1 MTWPSS
7 WKWIRRSFLGFIL
20 LLSLISCSDLPV
32 SGGTI
37 TPEASAT
44 ATNTPTPTV
53 EPTRTPARPAT
64 VRIWVPPSFDP
75 EDDTPASQILQS
87 RLDEFADRRSGI
99 RVDVRVKGI
108 DGAGGILDSL
118 ITANAAAPLAL
129 PDLVLLPRSILET
142 AALKGVLFSI
152 DELVSPLDDGDWYP
166 YAQQL
171 AHLQNSTFGLPF
183 AGDALI
189 LVFRPAVIGD
199 APRDWSAALET
210 AEPII
215 FPAANEQAY
224 FTLSQYL
231 AAGGNV
237 QDEEG
242 RPILEEQILT
252 EVLNIYQSA
261 EAAGVTPFWLTQFT
275 SDEQAWQ
282 AYIEGQSDMVVTWTS
297 RFLSELPV
305 DSAASAIP
313 TPDGTPL
320 TLANGWVWALSNP
333 QVERHSTSIE
343 LAEFLTASEFL
354 SEWTA
359 AAGYLP
365 PRSSAL
371 EGWSNTTLQ
380 RLAEQIARSSQ
391 IHPPTDVMLTLSPAL
406 QQAVVEV
413 LKEQIDPQTA
423 AQEAIDLIAGP

>member
-1 MTWPSS
+1 MTSPIS
-7 WKWIRRSFLGFIL
+7 WKWIRRSFFGFMF
-20 LLSLISCSDLPV
+20 LLSLAACSELPIS
-32 SGGTI
+32 GRTI

-44 ATNTPTPTV
+44 ATNTPAPTV

-64 VRIWVPPSFDP
+64 IRIWVPPTFDP
-75 EDDTPASQILQS
+75 ENNNRASQILQS
-87 RLDEFADRRSGI
+87 RLDEFTNRRSGI
-99 RVDVRVKGI
+99 RVDVRVKSI

-189 LVFRPAVIGD
+189 LVYRPAVIGD
-199 APRDWSAALET
+199 APRDWSAALEI

-215 FPAANEQAY
+215 FPAANEQAH
-224 FTLSQYL
+224 FTLSEYL

-242 RPILEEQILT
+242 RPILEQQILT
-252 EVLNIYQSA
+252 EVLTIYQFA
-261 EAAGVTPFWLTQFT
+261 EAIGVMPFWLTQFT
-275 SDEQAWQ
+275 SDEQAWE
-282 AYIEGQSDMVVTWTS
+282 AYIEGQSDMVITWTS

-305 DSAASAIP
+305 DSAAAPIP

-333 QVERHSTSIE
+333 QVERHGTSIE
-343 LAEFLTASEFL
+343 LAEFLTASDFL

-371 EGWSNTTLQ
+371 EGWPNTTLQ
-380 RLAEQIARSSQ
+380 RLAEQVARSTQ
-391 IHPPTDVMLTLSPAL
+391 IFPPTDVMITLSPAL

-413 LKEQIDPQTA
+413 LKEQIDPEAA
-423 AQEAIDLIAGP
+423 AQQAVELVAGP

>member
-1 MTWPSS
+1 MTPPIPWQ
-7 WKWIRRSFLGFIL
+7 WMRRSFLGFII
-20 LLSLISCSDLPV
+20 LLSLAACSELPI

-44 ATNTPTPTV
+44 ATNPPAPTI
-53 EPTRTPARPAT
+53 EPTSTPARPAT
-64 VRIWVPPSFDP
+64 IRIWVPPEFDP
-75 EDDTPASQILQS
+75 QNNTAASQILQS
-87 RLDEFADRRSGI
+87 RLDEFSERRSGM
-99 RVDVRVKGI
+99 RVEVRVKSI

-118 ITANAAAPLAL
+118 TTANAAAPLAL

-189 LVFRPAVIGD
+189 LVYRPAVIED
-199 APRDWSAALET
+199 APRELAAALELG
-210 AEPII
+210 EPII

-224 FTLSQYL
+224 FTLNEYL

-242 RPILEEQILT
+242 RPILEEQVLT
-252 EVLNIYQSA
+252 EVLTIYQTA
-261 EAAGVTPFWLTQFT
+261 EASGVMPFWITQFT
-275 SDEQAWQ
+275 NDEQAWQ
-282 AYIEGQSDMVVTWTS
+282 AYTEGQSDMVVTWTS

-305 DSAASAIP
+305 DSAAAPIP
-313 TPDGTPL
+313 TPEGTAIA
-320 TLANGWVWALSNP
+320 LANGWVWALSNP
-333 QVERHSTSIE
+333 QVERHSASIE
-343 LAEFLTASEFL
+343 LAEFLTASDFL
-354 SEWTA
+354 AEWTA

-371 EGWSNTTLQ
+371 EGWTNTTLQ
-380 RLAEQIARSSQ
+380 GLAEQIARSTQ
-391 IHPPTDVMLTLSPAL
+391 IFPPTDVMITVSPAL
-406 QQAVVEV
+406 QKAVVEV
-413 LKEQIDPQTA
+413 LKEQIDPETA
-423 AQEAIDLIAGP
+423 AQEAVELVAGP